1 MDSIN
6 LRLIDFKVN
15 DNSFTEDFNIN
26 MYGIDSDR
34 NTFSIKVNNFC
45 PFIYILVGDSW
56 TNKKTDDFINHLKK
70 DDNVGKTCKQYITDY
85 KLVEKKKLYGFDQG
99 KLHKFVYI
107 SCKNIKFIHKIKT
120 MYYDKIT
127 QKINNGYY
135 FDGTTTRLYESF
147 IPPLLRL
154 FHIQEISPSG
164 WITIT
169 QYTTTVGTKKTNCKY
184 ELICDYTHIIP
195 YECEDIVPYKICSY
209 DIEANSSHGD
219 FPEPI
224 KDYKKVSYDMVHY
237 LMADDICEDDYQYYI
252 TELLKNVFGFKDT
265 LDIDKC
271 YPIEPYSQTLF
282 ETHLDKLFKANIS
295 STKKVETKLKKYF
308 TENGKSPKLNKVKN
322 PDIISLL
329 LDESI
334 DIVSTIAYVLDKFDL
349 IFPEL
354 KGDQVTFI
362 GSTFVNYGEEKPYLN
377 HCICL
382 NKTTK
387 LVEDQTIVCYDNEV
401 DVLVNWAKLIK
412 EEDPDIIIGYNIFG
426 FDYPF
431 MYDRATQLDCVK
443 EFMNLGRTHTYS
455 EEMIEKSVKSVMGNR
470 TLRMIDITGR
480 LQIDMYDYMQKEY
493 ILSSYKLDFVAGYLI
508 SDKVKDYKNSESDE
522 NSYKTCNIYTDNLKG
537 LELFSFV
544 CFEILNH
551 SSEMYMDGKKFKL
564 IEFIDDGFIIEG
576 HINITDKF
584 NWQLS
589 KDDITPKDIFEMT
602 NKGAN
607 ERGLIAKYC
616 IQDCNLVQQ
625 IFQKVDVLTSFIE
638 MSALCSVPINFLVMR
653 GQGIKLTSYVSKKCR
668 EKNTL
673 MPLISIGRESDGYEG
688 AIVLEPKCAL
698 YLDNPVACV
707 DYSSLYPS
715 SIISENISHDT
726 KVWVKEYD
734 LEGLPKKYK
743 NGNEIIK
750 GVRDEDGSFKYDNLK
765 DHTYIDI
772 KCNTYYNEHVGST
785 FKKKLNGYKL
795 CRYAQLPN
803 NEKGIMPS
811 ILQELLK
818 ARKYTKLLMKLEND
832 PFKKNIYDKRQNS
845 IKLTANSLYG
855 QTGAKTSSFYDLD
868 IAAST
873 TSIGKKLLIYGK
885 KIIEEVYGDII
896 VDTSQG
902 KVKSNARYVYG
913 DTDSVFFTFN
923 FQDLDGVPIRNK
935 RALELTIEM
944 AKEAGHI
951 ASMFLKDPHDL
962 EYEKT
967 FMPFC
972 LLSKKRYVGILY
984 ENDINKGYRKSMGIV
999 LKRRDNAPIV
1009 KDVYGGIIDIL
1020 MKEQD
1025 IGKSIEFLKSILDK
1039 LSAKQVNIDKL
1050 IISKSLRSIY
1060 KKPDQIAHAVLAK
1073 RIGYREPGNKPSAGD
1088 RIPYVYI
1095 INTKATLQGER
1106 IETPTFINKEN
1117 LKIDY
1122 VHYITNQIMK
1132 PVIQIYSLVLY
1143 DMKEFRRRKPSFLQE
1158 LKTIKENVSH
1168 EKYLEKEQKLKDA
1181 EVTKIIFEKYIRIG
1195 NNIKQNNNMITSFFK
1210 QT

>member
-6 LRLIDFKVN
+6 MRLIDFKVN
-15 DNSFTEDFNIN
+15 DRSFTDDYSVT
-26 MYGIDSDR
+26 MYGIDAKR
-34 NTFSIKVNNFC
+34 NTFSLHVNKFR

-56 TNKKTDDFINHLKK
+56 TDQKVEDFINHLKK
-70 DDNVGKTCKQYITDY
+70 DDNVGRTCKQYITDY
-85 KLVEKKKLYGFDQG
+85 KLVEKKKLYGFDKG

-107 SCKNIKFIHKIKT
+107 SCKNMQFIHKIKS
-120 MYYDKIT
+120 MYYDKTT
-127 QKINNGYY
+127 QKLNEGYY

-164 WITIT
+164 WVTVT
-169 QYTTTVGTKKTNCKY
+169 QYTSITRSKKTNCKY
-184 ELICDYTHIIP
+184 ELMCDYAHVIP
-195 YECEDIVPYKICSY
+195 YDSDDLVPYNICSF
-209 DIEANSSHGD
+209 DIEVNSSHGD

-224 KDYKKVSYDMVHY
+224 KDYKKVAYDMVHY
-237 LMADDICEDDYQYYI
+237 LMADDIDEDDYKYYVA
-252 TELLKNVFGFKDT
+252 ELLKNVFGFADT
-265 LDIDKC
+265 LEIDKC
-271 YPIEPYSQTLF
+271 YPIAKYDYVSF
-282 ETHLDKLFKANIS
+282 EKHLDKLFNAKIS
-295 STKKVETKLKKYF
+295 STKKVEGKLKKYF
-308 TENGKSPKLNKVKN
+308 SEDGHAPKLMKAKH
-322 PDIISLL
+322 PDIISML
-329 LDESI
+329 LDENI
-334 DIVSTIAYVLDKFDL
+334 DIASTIAYLLDKLDL

-354 KGDQVTFI
+354 QGDQVTFI

-382 NKTTK
+382 NDTK
-387 LVEDQTIVCYDNEV
+387 RAVEDQTLECFDNER
-401 DVLVNWAKLIK
+401 DVLVRWSQLIK
-412 EEDPDIIIGYNIFG
+412 EEDPDIIIGYNVFG

-431 MYDRATQLDCVK
+431 MYDRATQLECVE
-443 EFMNLGRTHTYS
+443 EFMDLGRTFEYS
-455 EEMIEKSVKSVMGNR
+455 NEMIEKSVKSSMGNR

-493 ILSSYKLDFVAGYLI
+493 NLSSYKLDYVAGYLI
-508 SDKVKDYKNSESDE
+508 SDKVKKYENTDE
-522 NSYKTCNIYTDNLKG
+522 GTCYIYTDNLKG
-537 LELFSFV
+537 LELYSFV

-551 SSEMYMDGKKFKL
+551 SSEMYLDGKKYKL
-564 IEFIDDGFIIEG
+564 IEFFEEGFIVEGNIE
-576 HINITDKF
+576 ITDKF
-584 NWQLS
+584 NWQLA
-589 KDDITPKDIFEMT
+589 KDDVTPKDIFEMT
-602 NKGAN
+602 KKGPA

-625 IFQKVDVLTSFIE
+625 IFQKVDVMTSFIE

-653 GQGIKLTSYVSKKCR
+653 GQGIKLTSYVAKKCR
-668 EKNTL
+668 ENNIL
-673 MPLISIGRESDGYEG
+673 MPLISVGRESDGYEG
-688 AIVLEPKCAL
+688 AIVLEPKSDL

-715 SIISENISHDT
+715 SIISENISHDS

-734 LEGLPKKYK
+734 LDGNPKKYK
-743 NGNEIIK
+743 NGNDIVR
-750 GVRDEDGSFKYDNLK
+750 GVRNEKGEFIYDNLEGYY
-765 DHTYIDI
+765 YIDI
-772 KCNTYYNEHVGST
+772 KCNTYFNEFTGAT
-785 FKKKLNGYKL
+785 FKKKLTGYKI
-795 CRYAQLPN
+795 CRYAQFPN
-803 NEKGIMPS
+803 NEKGVMPS
-811 ILQELLK
+811 ILQELLR
-818 ARKYTKLLMKLEND
+818 ARKNTKKQMKNEKD

-855 QTGAKTSSFYDLD
+855 QSGAKTSSFYDLD
-868 IAAST
+868 VASST

-885 KIIEEVYGDII
+885 KIIEEVYGDLI

-902 KVKSNARYVYG
+902 KVKSNATYVYG

-935 RALELTIEM
+935 RALELTIEL
-944 AKEAGHI
+944 AKEAGHL

-972 LLSKKRYVGILY
+972 LLSKKRYVGMLY
-984 ENDINKGYRKSMGIV
+984 ENDPDKCYRKSMGIV

-1020 MKEQD
+1020 MKDRD
-1025 IGKSIEFLKSILDK
+1025 IGKSIEFLKTILDK
-1039 LSAKQVNIDKL
+1039 LSAKQVPIDKL

-1060 KKPDQIAHAVLAK
+1060 KKPDQIAHAVLSR
-1073 RIGYREPGNKPSAGD
+1073 RIGEREPGNKPSAGD

-1095 INTKATLQGER
+1095 INNNATLQGER
-1106 IETPTFINKEN
+1106 IETPEYITKES

-1132 PVIQIYSLVLY
+1132 PVVQIYSLVLY
-1143 DMKEFRRRKPSFLQE
+1143 DMKEFQRRKRSFIQE
-1158 LKTIKENVSH
+1158 LKTLQANTPH

-1181 EVTKIIFEKYIRIG
+1181 EVTKIIFDKYIRIG

-1210 QT
+1210 PV